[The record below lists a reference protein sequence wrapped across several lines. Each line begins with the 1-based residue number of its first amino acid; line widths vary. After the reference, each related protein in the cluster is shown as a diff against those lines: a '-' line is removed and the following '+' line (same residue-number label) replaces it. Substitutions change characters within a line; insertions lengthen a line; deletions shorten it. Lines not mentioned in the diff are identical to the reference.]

1 MSSGASLSPLR
12 RTLSNGV
19 VVTTR
24 QTPKTPAVTISLAVR
39 AGASQ
44 DPEGS
49 EGGMY
54 LLSRVL
60 DRGTQRH
67 SAEDIG
73 ESLESRGTSLNVHA
87 NRHQT
92 TLVSTCLSEHFEA
105 TLTLL
110 ADMVVAPTCLD
121 AEVAVRQR
129 QVVTSIQQD
138 ADSPAVQAVDRLM
151 AMLYGAAHPY
161 GRPLKGTVPSVER
174 LTREDLVHLHA
185 RTFGPSA
192 VSLVVVGDVESARVI
207 GAAAS
212 AFETW
217 DFRALAAQ
225 TLPPLPPAS
234 SRRQEVVTMMNKAQA
249 DIAYGFTTIERAAP
263 SYYAFWLM
271 NNILGQYAMGGR
283 LGNRIREEQGMAYYC
298 STVFDASVVP
308 GPLMVRAG
316 VAAANVE
323 RALASID
330 EELRRI
336 RAEGVTA
343 QELTESRQY
352 LVGSMPRAL
361 ETNAGIAQFLQNAE
375 FFGLGVDYDQQLPG
389 LLASVT
395 RDEVNAATACLDPER
410 AAIAVAGPY
419 ALA

>member
-1 MSSGASLSPLR
+1 
-12 RTLSNGV
+12 
-19 VVTTR
+19 
-24 QTPKTPAVTISLAVR
+24 
-39 AGASQ
+39 
-44 DPEGS
+44 
-49 EGGMY
+49 
-54 LLSRVL
+54 
-60 DRGTQRH
+60 
-67 SAEDIG
+67 
-73 ESLESRGTSLNVHA
+73 
-87 NRHQT
+87 
-92 TLVSTCLSEHFEA
+92 
-105 TLTLL
+105 
-110 ADMVVAPTCLD
+110 
-121 AEVAVRQR
+121 
-129 QVVTSIQQD
+129 
-138 ADSPAVQAVDRLM
+138 
-151 AMLYGAAHPY
+151 
-161 GRPLKGTVPSVER
+161 
-174 LTREDLVHLHA
+174 
-185 RTFGPSA
+185 
-192 VSLVVVGDVESARVI
+192 
-207 GAAAS
+207 
-212 AFETW
+212 
-217 DFRALAAQ
+217 
-225 TLPPLPPAS
+225 
-234 SRRQEVVTMMNKAQA
+234 
-249 DIAYGFTTIERAAP
+249 
-263 SYYAFWLM
+263 
-271 NNILGQYAMGGR
+271 
-283 LGNRIREEQGMAYYC
+283 MAYYC